1 MDYLFQERVGLFMK
15 NKLTGGSCMLI
26 FQKENMLNN
35 LLSLNYS
42 NLERR
47 KKSIF
52 NGLKYK
58 NFTERNV
65 D

>member
-35 LLSLNYS
+35 LFTIESFKL
-42 NLERR
+42 R
-47 KKSIF
+47 KKKKI
-52 NGLKYK
+52 NL
-58 NFTERNV
+58 
-65 D
+65 